1 VNATRT
7 AGVCLVLAGV
17 ALAGPQ
23 FRIGTK
29 LAWHGAESYS
39 ESFDTTG
46 APISRVVYERFSVGP
61 AVEASYGPV
70 WGVFTGRADLAQMS
84 VFTTSPGGAGLSLF
98 PMLGLDLMAEPGTRW
113 RVKPYL
119 WAGVRTAGYTLSS
132 SAVESHPTATTELRE
147 GLGLKFRLNSR
158 TDLFAETQMYQR
170 YNDWEGILSPGDGSF
185 LAGETTLEG
194 VGLVNAELGVRYAL
208 GK

>member
-1 VNATRT
+1 MTAAKT
-7 AGVCLVLAGV
+7 AGICL
-17 ALAGPQ
+17 ALAGFALAEPS

-29 LAWHGAESYS
+29 VAWHGAEASS
-39 ESFDTTG
+39 ESYDTAG
-46 APISRVVYERFSVGP
+46 ELIERVVYERFSVGP

-70 WGVFTGRADLAQMS
+70 WGVFTGRLDLAQLS
-84 VFTTSPGGAGLSLF
+84 IFTSSPGGAGFSMF

-113 RVKPYL
+113 RVKPYA
-119 WAGVRTAGYTLSS
+119 WIGVRTAGYTLSS
-132 SAVESHPTATTELRE
+132 SVHEIHRDAATEMRE

-170 YNDWEGILSPGDGSF
+170 YNDWEGIDGSW
-185 LAGETTLEG
+185 GEPIMEA
-194 VGLVNAELGVRYAL
+194 VGLVNAEIGARFAL